1 MSPQDSIYGCRRF
14 GTPKQ
19 RENSPRRYRV
29 DSDLFFTNYRKG
41 MVLVIMEENM
51 EYTQKLMEEYKEAA
65 GPLMKYLPWLEQNA
79 GKAGNS
85 FYKGPEF
92 TEHSMAIPV
101 FDSNLMSFV
110 KEAGNSPLMD
120 RNYPYTYTRNRIK
133 THDDERKIITRAGI
147 RDWNIL
153 KGILSKY
160 VLGGRTKGLLWSEG
174 LQENIF
180 YLILKQ
186 MQQII
191 EYWDKPADIE

>member
-1 MSPQDSIYGCRRF
+1 
-14 GTPKQ
+14 
-19 RENSPRRYRV
+19 
-29 DSDLFFTNYRKG
+29 
-41 MVLVIMEENM
+41 M

-79 GKAGNS
+79 GRTGNS

-92 TEHSMAIPV
+92 TENSMAIPV
-101 FDSNLMSFV
+101 FDANLMSFV
-110 KEAGNSPLMD
+110 KEAGNSSLMD

-147 RDWNIL
+147 RDWNVL

-191 EYWDKPADIE
+191 EYWDKPADTDMV